1 MEVVTWDG
9 GRVATRDSVAIA
21 RPTSGARLRDSYV
34 ESISALTFG
43 LIRFRG
49 DTLVLGPIELLRF
62 GRPSVTR
69 TAVDWPIEGGLLSR
83 KPGGHW
89 RIQSSGGRVEASV
102 TGYVPRLPRSIY
114 MVSHLHVH
122 LLFTRLYLLRLRG
135 RELAPA
141 VVAAPPDRFRAATV
155 DVAFCLTLTRFT
167 GRRSWMRVLAVA
179 AIYHIVC
186 WSTSGRTLGGLVLRQ
201 RVVAVD
207 GSRLTTAQ
215 AILRFALLPLSWVAM
230 RPVHDEIAQ
239 TEVINSD

>member
-102 TGYVPRLPRSIY
+102 TGYVPKWSATCMSISC
-114 MVSHLHVH
+114 SH
-122 LLFTRLYLLRLRG
+122 
-135 RELAPA
+135 A
-141 VVAAPPDRFRAATV
+141 
-155 DVAFCLTLTRFT
+155 C
-167 GRRSWMRVLAVA
+167 
-179 AIYHIVC
+179 IC
-186 WSTSGRTLGGLVLRQ
+186 SGYAG
-201 RVVAVD
+201 A
-207 GSRLTTAQ
+207 S
-215 AILRFALLPLSWVAM
+215 
-230 RPVHDEIAQ
+230 
-239 TEVINSD
+239 